1 MIFRTSYFVGIMACA
16 LAVVSASHVIE
27 PAHAETLRIT
37 GPNGEV
43 SSAPTRQYGP
53 TTSSDTFWSIAQKV
67 RPNQDISVYQ
77 VMAALF
83 DANPH
88 AFSSN
93 NYNSLERGMTLLVP
107 SADVMAQISRADAK
121 TRAENN
127 DKRLPNANPRT
138 TAATIP
144 ATNNPAATNNSPS
157 VQKPLQIVAETQQ
170 PTAEELAKQ
179 AAEEVQPQIDELTV
193 KLEDE
198 QTKVLSLTDELA
210 RSEDMLMV
218 KDADNTALKAKIQEL
233 TLQLS
238 AMQEDFQLLT
248 EKHQAL
254 EASHQQL
261 IEQNN
266 KPEVVEEPTDFWR
279 SISDNMILLAVLAA
293 LPLIV
298 IFLIIFWLMRRKS
311 KAATEPE
318 TVTAPVAEQAVTEV
332 QPEVDDIENLAI
344 HLDDDEADADNID
357 DLLDL
362 DSAATEE
369 LSLDDSSDADMYITE
384 DAETTEEEA
393 EGTSLDDLWAEAM
406 EEQEEDLQPLEAD
419 EDDLDSL
426 LEGLDTP
433 VEEAVSESVADE
445 DDLDS
450 LLAGLDEPETRSDEA
465 ISETEEAIDPQ
476 DDIDSLLADF
486 DVPDGDIASEPDAE
500 KAADTDP
507 QDDID
512 SLLAGFDV
520 PEDDVASEP
529 DAEKIADTDP
539 QDDIDS
545 LLAGFDVPEDDVA
558 SEPDAEKAADTD
570 PQDDI
575 DSLLAG
581 FDVPEDDVAS
591 EPDAEKAADTDP
603 QDDIDSLLAGFDV
616 SSNDVTSEPDAEKA
630 ADTDP
635 QDDIDSLLADFDL
648 PEDDVSGEA
657 PVETEAVTET
667 NANAVADEDDLDA
680 LLASIDAPTEE
691 EHDFTA
697 EIAAE
702 LEDDVSVSLDETANI
717 DELIAEVDPEKEF
730 APLSNE
736 GLDVEQVLS
745 AELEEIE
752 SELHIESDNDD
763 IDSLLSELESASSEN
778 TEVESVA
785 VDESDVDELEAK
797 SSTLEA
803 ELAETEADSN
813 ADIDDIIAD
822 IEAEDSHLS
831 VANEPIA
838 SEPID
843 NESVNKESVN
853 KESINEDSELGSFE
867 NTSEPEPEL
876 DPEQQLD
883 LSTQSPAI
891 ADADLDELLADL
903 DVSNLEQTE
912 LQDEISA
919 ESSELEL
926 DATELKFAPGD
937 ESALDIQDDTQAATQ
952 AETDEDP
959 LVAELLAA
967 EQQDQLSQQS
977 NDEQD
982 SDIDELDALLAD
994 FDVDKIADEEEA
1006 LFSNDDET
1014 ISEQDFDTMLAD
1026 LSTTNESD
1034 TTEDKSINAT
1044 NSALNVEE
1052 QPDSEL
1058 VAKESG
1064 FFDDLKSKKTG
1075 APGIDWEADLFQQAS
1090 NHPAAEQSEAIN
1102 NDDDSYQL
1110 VDDNLTVDEAL
1121 AALDAQESL
1130 KAKGGS
1136 EGLVGQTPETSHA
1149 AEPSE
1154 DMLNTFEQENGFI
1167 DIDKLLN
1174 DADEDVELSDQ
1185 YKDVDVDMGEV
1196 NALIGNAEMI
1206 DVDDEE
1212 NSVNAKLDLA
1222 RAYIEIEDEDAAKA
1236 ILKEVQIDGNERQ
1249 QTEAGKLLNDMS

>member
-1 MIFRTSYFVGIMACA
+1 
-16 LAVVSASHVIE
+16 
-27 PAHAETLRIT
+27 
-37 GPNGEV
+37 
-43 SSAPTRQYGP
+43 
-53 TTSSDTFWSIAQKV
+53 
-67 RPNQDISVYQ
+67 
-77 VMAALF
+77 
-83 DANPH
+83 
-88 AFSSN
+88 
-93 NYNSLERGMTLLVP
+93 
-107 SADVMAQISRADAK
+107 
-121 TRAENN
+121 
-127 DKRLPNANPRT
+127 
-138 TAATIP
+138 
-144 ATNNPAATNNSPS
+144 
-157 VQKPLQIVAETQQ
+157 
-170 PTAEELAKQ
+170 
-179 AAEEVQPQIDELTV
+179 
-193 KLEDE
+193 
-198 QTKVLSLTDELA
+198 
-210 RSEDMLMV
+210 
-218 KDADNTALKAKIQEL
+218 
-233 TLQLS
+233 
-238 AMQEDFQLLT
+238 
-248 EKHQAL
+248 
-254 EASHQQL
+254 
-261 IEQNN
+261 
-266 KPEVVEEPTDFWR
+266 
-279 SISDNMILLAVLAA
+279 
-293 LPLIV
+293 
-298 IFLIIFWLMRRKS
+298 
-311 KAATEPE
+311 
-318 TVTAPVAEQAVTEV
+318 
-332 QPEVDDIENLAI
+332 
-344 HLDDDEADADNID
+344 
-357 DLLDL
+357 
-362 DSAATEE
+362 
-369 LSLDDSSDADMYITE
+369 
-384 DAETTEEEA
+384 
-393 EGTSLDDLWAEAM
+393 
-406 EEQEEDLQPLEAD
+406 
-419 EDDLDSL
+419 
-426 LEGLDTP
+426 
-433 VEEAVSESVADE
+433 
-445 DDLDS
+445 
-450 LLAGLDEPETRSDEA
+450 
-465 ISETEEAIDPQ
+465 
-476 DDIDSLLADF
+476 
-486 DVPDGDIASEPDAE
+486 
-500 KAADTDP
+500 
-507 QDDID
+507 
-512 SLLAGFDV
+512 
-520 PEDDVASEP
+520 
-529 DAEKIADTDP
+529 
-539 QDDIDS
+539 
-545 LLAGFDVPEDDVA
+545 
-558 SEPDAEKAADTD
+558 
-570 PQDDI
+570 
-575 DSLLAG
+575 
-581 FDVPEDDVAS
+581 
-591 EPDAEKAADTDP
+591 
-603 QDDIDSLLAGFDV
+603 
-616 SSNDVTSEPDAEKA
+616 
-630 ADTDP
+630 
-635 QDDIDSLLADFDL
+635 IDSLLADFDL
-648 PEDDVSGEA
+648 PEDDVPGEA

-667 NANAVADEDDLDA
+667 DTNANANAVADEDDLDA

-797 SSTLEA
+797 SSTLDA

-831 VANEPIA
+831 VVNEPIA

-853 KESINEDSELGSFE
+853 KESIDEDSELGSFE
-867 NTSEPEPEL
+867 NTSQSELEPEPEPEL
-876 DPEQQLD
+876 EPESESEPEQQLD

-912 LQDEISA
+912 LQDETST

-977 NDEQD
+977 HDEQD

-994 FDVDKIADEEEA
+994 FDVDKIADEEA
-1006 LFSNDDET
+1006 LFSNGDET

-1044 NSALNVEE
+1044 NSELNVEE

-1090 NHPAAEQSEAIN
+1090 NHPAAEQTEAIN

>member
-16 LAVVSASHVIE
+16 LAVVSASHIIE

-138 TAATIP
+138 TTAATIP
-144 ATNNPAATNNSPS
+144 ATNNQAATNIAPS
-157 VQKPLQIVAETQQ
+157 AQKPLQIVAQTQQ

-266 KPEVVEEPTDFWR
+266 KPEVLEEPTDFWR

-318 TVTAPVAEQAVTEV
+318 NVTAPVAEQAVTEV

-344 HLDDDEADADNID
+344 HLDDDEAGADNID

-433 VEEAVSESVADE
+433 AEEAVSESVADE

-476 DDIDSLLADF
+476 DDIDSLLA
-486 DVPDGDIASEPDAE
+486 
-500 KAADTDP
+500 
-507 QDDID
+507 
-512 SLLAGFDV
+512 GFDV
-520 PEDDVASEP
+520 PE
-529 DAEKIADTDP
+529 
-539 QDDIDS
+539 
-545 LLAGFDVPEDDVA
+545 GDVA

-575 DSLLAG
+575 DSL
-581 FDVPEDDVAS
+581 
-591 EPDAEKAADTDP
+591 
-603 QDDIDSLLAGFDV
+603 
-616 SSNDVTSEPDAEKA
+616 
-630 ADTDP
+630 
-635 QDDIDSLLADFDL
+635 
-648 PEDDVSGEA
+648 
-657 PVETEAVTET
+657 
-667 NANAVADEDDLDA
+667 
-680 LLASIDAPTEE
+680 
-691 EHDFTA
+691 
-697 EIAAE
+697 
-702 LEDDVSVSLDETANI
+702 
-717 DELIAEVDPEKEF
+717 
-730 APLSNE
+730 
-736 GLDVEQVLS
+736 
-745 AELEEIE
+745 
-752 SELHIESDNDD
+752 
-763 IDSLLSELESASSEN
+763 
-778 TEVESVA
+778 
-785 VDESDVDELEAK
+785 
-797 SSTLEA
+797 
-803 ELAETEADSN
+803 
-813 ADIDDIIAD
+813 
-822 IEAEDSHLS
+822 
-831 VANEPIA
+831 
-838 SEPID
+838 
-843 NESVNKESVN
+843 
-853 KESINEDSELGSFE
+853 
-867 NTSEPEPEL
+867 
-876 DPEQQLD
+876 
-883 LSTQSPAI
+883 
-891 ADADLDELLADL
+891 
-903 DVSNLEQTE
+903 
-912 LQDEISA
+912 
-919 ESSELEL
+919 
-926 DATELKFAPGD
+926 
-937 ESALDIQDDTQAATQ
+937 
-952 AETDEDP
+952 
-959 LVAELLAA
+959 
-967 EQQDQLSQQS
+967 
-977 NDEQD
+977 
-982 SDIDELDALLAD
+982 
-994 FDVDKIADEEEA
+994 
-1006 LFSNDDET
+1006 
-1014 ISEQDFDTMLAD
+1014 
-1026 LSTTNESD
+1026 
-1034 TTEDKSINAT
+1034 
-1044 NSALNVEE
+1044 
-1052 QPDSEL
+1052 
-1058 VAKESG
+1058 
-1064 FFDDLKSKKTG
+1064 
-1075 APGIDWEADLFQQAS
+1075 
-1090 NHPAAEQSEAIN
+1090 
-1102 NDDDSYQL
+1102 
-1110 VDDNLTVDEAL
+1110 
-1121 AALDAQESL
+1121 
-1130 KAKGGS
+1130 
-1136 EGLVGQTPETSHA
+1136 
-1149 AEPSE
+1149 
-1154 DMLNTFEQENGFI
+1154 
-1167 DIDKLLN
+1167 
-1174 DADEDVELSDQ
+1174 
-1185 YKDVDVDMGEV
+1185 
-1196 NALIGNAEMI
+1196 
-1206 DVDDEE
+1206 
-1212 NSVNAKLDLA
+1212 
-1222 RAYIEIEDEDAAKA
+1222 
-1236 ILKEVQIDGNERQ
+1236 
-1249 QTEAGKLLNDMS
+1249 

>member
-138 TAATIP
+138 TTAATIP
-144 ATNNPAATNNSPS
+144 ATNNPAATNTAASA
-157 VQKPLQIVAETQQ
+157 QKPLQIVAQTQQ

-311 KAATEPE
+311 RAATEPE

-433 VEEAVSESVADE
+433 AEEAVSESVADE

-450 LLAGLDEPETRSDEA
+450 LLAGLDEPEARSDEA

-486 DVPDGDIASEPDAE
+486 DVPESDVASEPDAE

-512 SLLAGFDV
+512 SLLAD
-520 PEDDVASEP
+520 
-529 DAEKIADTDP
+529 
-539 QDDIDS
+539 
-545 LLAGFDVPEDDVA
+545 FDVPEDDVA

-581 FDVPEDDVAS
+581 FDVPEDDV
-591 EPDAEKAADTDP
+591 
-603 QDDIDSLLAGFDV
+603 
-616 SSNDVTSEPDAEKA
+616 TSEPDAEKA

-648 PEDDVSGEA
+648 PEDDVAGEA
-657 PVETEAVTET
+657 PVETEAVTETDTET

-797 SSTLEA
+797 SSSLEA

-831 VANEPIA
+831 VVNEPIA

-843 NESVNKESVN
+843 IEPIDNESAN
-853 KESINEDSELGSFE
+853 KESIDEDSELGSFE
-867 NTSEPEPEL
+867 NTSQSELEPEPEPEFE
-876 DPEQQLD
+876 PEQQLD

-912 LQDEISA
+912 LQDETST

-977 NDEQD
+977 HDEQD

-1026 LSTTNESD
+1026 LSTTDESD
-1034 TTEDKSINAT
+1034 ITEDKSINAT
-1044 NSALNVEE
+1044 NSELDVEE

-1090 NHPAAEQSEAIN
+1090 NHPAAEQTEAIN

-1136 EGLVGQTPETSHA
+1136 EDLVGQTPETSHA
-1149 AEPSE
+1149 AAPSE